1 MAKDIRLYW
10 WSEIYIQKKDR
21 ENYGDLLGKY
31 LVEKITGKKVTWLR
45 ANRFYL
51 KNLWRPVYVTIGSIL
66 EHIGSHCIVWGSGMS
81 NRNAQV
87 ADATFIAVRGPLSRN
102 RILELGYEC
111 PEIYGDPALLLPIYY
126 QPAVRKEFKLGIIPH
141 INDYQLVKELF
152 KNSPEIKII
161 DFLTHDIEKTTDEI
175 YSCENILSSSLHGI
189 VTAHAYN
196 IPAVQVRF
204 SDRIYGDGVKYQDYF
219 LSVNLN
225 SYEPY
230 FIDKAWTLDQALIYI
245 SEHSSKLPSREVV
258 SAIQQNLMQ
267 VCPFHTEKDHE

>member
-1 MAKDIRLYW
+1 MAKRIRLYW
-10 WSEIYIQKKDR
+10 WSEIFIQKKDR

-31 LVEKITGKKVTWLR
+31 LVEKISKKKVTWVR
-45 ANRFYL
+45 ANRFYTR
-51 KNLWRPVYVTIGSIL
+51 NLWQPVFVTIGSVL

-81 NRNAQV
+81 HRDAQI
-87 ADATFIAVRGPLSRN
+87 AKATFTAVRGPLSRK

-111 PEIYGDPALLLPIYY
+111 PEIYGDPALLLPLHY
-126 QPAVRKEFKLGIIPH
+126 QPAVAKKFKLGIIPH
-141 INDYQLVKELF
+141 INDYKLVKALF
-152 KNSPEIKII
+152 KDSLDIKVI

-189 VTAHAYN
+189 VTAHAYG

-204 SDRIYGDGVKYQDYF
+204 SDKIFGDGVKFHDYF

-230 FIDKAWTLDQALIYI
+230 FIDKTWTLEQAVEHI
-245 SEHSSKLPSREVV
+245 SEHSSKLPLGETI

-267 VCPFHTEKDHE
+267 VCPFHIGKDYE